1 MNPRK
6 KKYYALKALEARA
19 AAAAATVEPV
29 LELKSDTRVE
39 FKPVVAS
46 VEEPVVEPVEELVV
60 ESLAEPVAKPLLN
73 EKPKKKKRNYASRF
87 NTTKPSDD

>member
-19 AAAAATVEPV
+19 TAATVELV
-29 LELKSDTRVE
+29 SEFKSAAKVE
-39 FKPVVAS
+39 FKPVVEPM
-46 VEEPVVEPVEELVV
+46 EEPVVEPVEELVV